1 MGEPKEVRPGR
12 GGFHENPSTC
22 ICEDSVAK
30 LDKNHGPKKYV
41 KDNVATKKNVGN
53 DEVDVDDNDNDDNDD
68 DYDQNDLTDKD
79 MFNETMSDYETLNF
93 EDPELEEIIS
103 D

>member
-1 MGEPKEVRPGR
+1 MGEPKELRPGR

-22 ICEDSVAK
+22 ICEDTVTRVG
-30 LDKNHGPKKYV
+30 KNSGNRKFW
-41 KDNVATKKNVGN
+41 KDDPTKKNVAN
-53 DEVDVDDNDNDDNDD
+53 DEVDVDDNDDDNDE
-68 DYDQNDLTDKD
+68 DQNDLTDQD
-79 MFNETMSDYETLNF
+79 MFNGTMSDYESLNF

>member
-1 MGEPKEVRPGR
+1 MGEPKELRPGR

-30 LDKNHGPKKYV
+30 ATQNSGPRKFSNKKV
-41 KDNVATKKNVGN
+41 N
-53 DEVDVDDNDNDDNDD
+53 DEVEVDDNDDDDNDNDDDD
-68 DYDQNDLTDKD
+68 DQNDLTDKD